1 MNAFFLNLTNSN
13 ESNYP
18 KMKSRAY
25 LLFFNLVV
33 FISTNLLAQETYT
46 ISGIVTDEQ
55 HKPIQNATVFI
66 SGSQKITETDETGR
80 FSFIGITAGNY
91 LISTKMLGFTTP
103 SQAVTIHEKSINIAI
118 ILKEHSIA
126 LNEVN
131 IITDDDR
138 KWYYSIFKEQFLGK
152 SADQKKC
159 VILNPEILNFRGKK
173 INPPYDLI
181 LNVSADE
188 LLIIENKLLGYRIKY
203 LLRAFEYNAKTR
215 ITSYD
220 GDSSFE
226 EIEGTPEQKNVWAK
240 NRLTAYQ
247 GSLMHFLRS
256 VYNST
261 VLQEGFIANQLI
273 KSSNILDGRI
283 YMNPNPAKFSSLV
296 NRVDSSFVSY
306 KFNGLNIVY
315 RPKKASLELSKGES
329 KVIIDIYPDER
340 NLLPIDATGKSSQL
354 LLHLKEAVIDA
365 RGSVYS
371 GYQTFLIRGLW
382 SEKRLGDQLP
392 FEYLPI
398 RNN

>member
-1 MNAFFLNLTNSN
+1 
-13 ESNYP
+13 
-18 KMKSRAY
+18 MKSLAFQ
-25 LLFFNLVV
+25 LLFILMLFA
-33 FISTNLLAQETYT
+33 STNLISQEAYT
-46 ISGIVTDEQ
+46 ISGIVEDEQ

-66 SGSQKITETDETGR
+66 SGSQKVTKTSETGQ
-80 FSFIGITAGNY
+80 FTFIGITAGNY
-91 LISTKMLGFTTP
+91 SISSKMLGFETP
-103 SQAVTIHEKSINIAI
+103 SLAITIHDKSINLAI
-118 ILKEHSIA
+118 ILKEKPIT

-131 IITDDDR
+131 IISDDDR

-152 SADQKKC
+152 SIDKKKC
-159 VILNPEILNFRGKK
+159 VILNSEILNFIGKK

-181 LNVSADE
+181 LKVSADE

-226 EIEGTPEQKNVWAK
+226 EIEGTPEQKKIWAK
-240 NRLTAYQ
+240 NRLAAYQ

-256 VYNST
+256 AYNNT

-273 KSSNILDGRI
+273 KSSNIFDERI
-283 YMNPNPAKFSSLV
+283 YRNPNPAKFSSLV

-315 RPKKASLELSKGES
+315 RPKKASLEIVRGES
-329 KVIIDIYPDER
+329 KVIIDSYPDDR

-354 LLHLKEAVIDA
+354 LLHLKEAIIDA

-392 FEYLPI
+392 FEYQP
-398 RNN
+398 